1 MKLYTLRRKKDGAI
15 AEVEFTSNGD
25 SQFCNAVEVS
35 IRFYKHRHVVSS
47 LWAVNSEEIAEKA
60 KHSTEWYNACW
71 DSPSHSEKPEDLEVV
86 SVASLLD

>member
-25 SQFCNAVEVS
+25 SAVEVS
-35 IRFYKHRHVVSS
+35 ISFYKHRHHVVSS

-60 KHSTEWYNACW
+60 KQSTEWYNACW